1 MSEDADMQV
10 INLHT
15 AVEQAY
21 RTGFEEGREGT
32 ANPIESLSHL
42 KEMQAWLLGTRQDLM
57 AHAGMARDSHT
68 GLHNGHNDVGIICD
82 GYDSRD
88 TPLPIEVTSTRHTYD
103 TVMTAYNRGFL
114 DKCEGKDMNVPH
126 PDEL

>member
-1 MSEDADMQV
+1 MHEDADMQV

-21 RTGFEEGREGT
+21 RAGFEAGEENRP
-32 ANPIESLSHL
+32 NPIECLSHL
-42 KEMQAWLLGTRQDLM
+42 KEMQSWLLGTRQELM
-57 AHAGMARDSHT
+57 AQAGMARDDHT
-68 GLHNGHNDVGIICD
+68 GLHNGHSDVGIICD

-88 TPLPIEVTSTRHTYD
+88 TPVPIEVTSTRYTYD
-103 TVMTAYNRGFL
+103 TLLNAYDRGWL
-114 DKCEGKDMNVPH
+114 DKCEGRDMNVPH